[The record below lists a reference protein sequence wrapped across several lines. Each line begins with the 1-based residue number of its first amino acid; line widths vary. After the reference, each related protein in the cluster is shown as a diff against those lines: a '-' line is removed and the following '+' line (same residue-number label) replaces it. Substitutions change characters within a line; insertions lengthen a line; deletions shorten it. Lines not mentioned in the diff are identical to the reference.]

1 MTNTTTCQA
10 NPTITGRL
18 DPVAHGDLPWRVHE
32 ITGDFDLED
41 VWRYPIVGGRD
52 DFAQV
57 VSVLTQA
64 PIVERSGPVFRTL
77 WAARWALGRLLRWD
91 RAELDVGTAVPS
103 IRARLPADLRDVPTG
118 PQMGDTP
125 MRSVY
130 LLPDEFVTELAN
142 STCHAVMHLGWTPIG
157 AERWALQMA
166 VLVKPRGRFGAAY
179 MAAIAPIRHVIV
191 YPRML
196 ATCGR
201 IWQEHLTRLTEEG
214 TP

>member
-1 MTNTTTCQA
+1 
-10 NPTITGRL
+10 
-18 DPVAHGDLPWRVHE
+18 
-32 ITGDFDLED
+32 
-41 VWRYPIVGGRD
+41 
-52 DFAQV
+52 
-57 VSVLTQA
+57 
-64 PIVERSGPVFRTL
+64 
-77 WAARWALGRLLRWD
+77 
-91 RAELDVGTAVPS
+91 
-103 IRARLPADLRDVPTG
+103 
-118 PQMGDTP
+118 MGDTP

-157 AERWALQMA
+157 GERWALQMA

-196 ATCGR
+196 ATYGR
-201 IWQEHLTRLTEEG
+201 IWQEHLTRLTKEE